1 MGYVKAVMASGFL
14 MLIVAVL
21 MHPTNGLLGAIGIL
35 LIIGGAGQGLIVTVI
50 SATSD
55 QIANIVNLSEG
66 PGN

>member
-1 MGYVKAVMASGFL
+1 MGYGMAVMASGFL

-35 LIIGGAGQGLIVTVI
+35 LIIGGAGLRLIMTVI

-55 QIANIVNLSEG
+55 QIADIVNLSEG
-66 PGN
+66 LGN